1 MSRRPSRALSVA
13 AKLAVLLLLIIAAAF
28 AETTT
33 TTASGD
39 GDGGGGDGATTT
51 TTSVPAQH
59 EQLQYQQPQ
68 EQHSHSTWRVSPL
81 PQSGIEK
88 GAKVQRRIEGRGIR
102 RPAQN
107 GGFFFFFKSRELPTN
122 PENGKKKLEPKNT
135 EIASS
140 PLAASL
146 AAAATGSPG
155 AGDACLAVALREA
168 LSAGGERA
176 GGAAGEGGGAKNNDD
191 ELKSPRPPPS
201 PSPPSPLPSCDRLDH
216 GARVRLSL
224 ALLGCQAAALG
235 EKLPACV
242 SDAAVLGGSGG
253 KGGGSGG
260 GLLFGKKKRR
270 GKNGNDAA
278 SSSSISNVAAGACVR
293 SLDDRHYAT
302 FNEFFVHVG
311 T

>member
-107 GGFFFFFKSRELPTN
+107 GGFFFFLKSRELPR
-122 PENGKKKLEPKNT
+122 KKKTRTQKHRNRLLP
-135 EIASS
+135 ARRL
-140 PLAASL
+140 PRRRGHGL
-146 AAAATGSPG
+146 TGSRG
-155 AGDACLAVALREA
+155 R
-168 LSAGGERA
+168 
-176 GGAAGEGGGAKNNDD
+176 
-191 ELKSPRPPPS
+191 
-201 PSPPSPLPSCDRLDH
+201 
-216 GARVRLSL
+216 
-224 ALLGCQAAALG
+224 LLGRS
-235 EKLPACV
+235 PARG
-242 SDAAVLGGSGG
+242 AFGRRRESGR
-253 KGGGSGG
+253 SS
-260 GLLFGKKKRR
+260 RR
-270 GKNGNDAA
+270 GR
-278 SSSSISNVAAGACVR
+278 R
-293 SLDDRHYAT
+293 SQK
-302 FNEFFVHVG
+302 
-311 T
+311 

>member
-107 GGFFFFFKSRELPTN
+107 GGFFFFFEVEGVTN
-122 PENGKKKLEPKNT
+122 QPRKRKKKTRTQKHRNRLLP
-135 EIASS
+135 ARRL
-140 PLAASL
+140 PRRRGHGL
-146 AAAATGSPG
+146 TGSRG
-155 AGDACLAVALREA
+155 R
-168 LSAGGERA
+168 
-176 GGAAGEGGGAKNNDD
+176 
-191 ELKSPRPPPS
+191 
-201 PSPPSPLPSCDRLDH
+201 
-216 GARVRLSL
+216 
-224 ALLGCQAAALG
+224 LLGRS
-235 EKLPACV
+235 PARG
-242 SDAAVLGGSGG
+242 AFGRRRESGR
-253 KGGGSGG
+253 SS
-260 GLLFGKKKRR
+260 RR
-270 GKNGNDAA
+270 GR
-278 SSSSISNVAAGACVR
+278 R
-293 SLDDRHYAT
+293 SQK
-302 FNEFFVHVG
+302 
-311 T
+311 